1 MPPPSVHWT
10 AQAPEAFAV
19 DGRDTAISIF
29 PMVSHTRSPN
39 SRDVKS
45 PLPVVSPDDQRV
57 TFVELF
63 FDLVFV
69 FCVTQIVKLLHHL
82 DAPAVGSALLVFWL
96 VWWAWTQFAWALN
109 AANTDH
115 PRVQLA
121 TLLATAVA
129 FLLAVAIPRAF
140 GDGALWF
147 GGAYVALRV
156 IGLLLYYW
164 VAWSDPLQ
172 RRAVRIFGLFS
183 IAGLGAVLAGAMNG
197 GSGQYWW
204 WGFTVALDLAAA
216 GVGGQL
222 EGWNLHPDHF
232 VERHGLIVIIALGEA
247 LIVAASGLMGSTL
260 TPAAVATAVLAVT
273 VTSALWWSYFRHARP
288 NFEQALSARDGSARS
303 CFARDIFSV
312 MHFPMLCGVIAIAAA
327 TEEALA
333 HPDQVLVPTARL
345 ALAGGAVL
353 FVVGAAAAMWR
364 ASGRAPAWR
373 FALIAAGAG
382 AVIAVGALPWV
393 AMTFLLGTLGALAAV
408 EHRTLPT
415 HVET

>member
-1 MPPPSVHWT
+1 
-10 AQAPEAFAV
+10 
-19 DGRDTAISIF
+19 
-29 PMVSHTRSPN
+29 MVSHASSAD
-39 SRDVKS
+39 SRVADGR
-45 PLPVVSPDDQRV
+45 LPIVSPDDQRV

-69 FCVTQIVKLLHHL
+69 FCITQIVKLLHHL
-82 DAPAVGSALLVFWL
+82 DLPAVGSALLVFWL

-140 GDGALWF
+140 GDAALWF
-147 GGAYVALRV
+147 AAAYVALRV
-156 IGLLLYYW
+156 IGLLVYYW

-183 IAGLGAVLAGAMNG
+183 IAGLGAVLAGAMAG
-197 GSGQYWW
+197 GGGQYWW
-204 WGFTVALDLAAA
+204 WALTVALDLAAA

-232 VERHGLIVIIALGEA
+232 AERHGLIIIIALGET

-260 TPAAVATAVLAVT
+260 TSAAVATALLAVA

-288 NFEQALSARDGSARS
+288 RFEHALSARHGSARS
-303 CFARDIFSV
+303 CFARDLFSV

-333 HPDQVLVPTARL
+333 HPDHVLAPAARL

-353 FVVGAAAAMWR
+353 FVGGGAAAMWR

-373 FALIAAGAG
+373 FVLIAGGSG
-382 AVIAVGALPWV
+382 AVVAVAALPWV
-393 AMTFLLGTLGALAAV
+393 AMALLLGTLAALAAV
-408 EHRTLPT
+408 EHRTSLI
-415 HVET
+415 HVDT